1 MIGLHASDPV
11 TPFLSAAARVRG
23 FTPADLESALYEE
36 RSLVRI
42 LGMRRTLFIVP
53 TDLTAVIEESCT
65 KALGPPQRRRLISWI
80 EEQRLA
86 QDAAAWVD
94 DVCARTLAALEARGE
109 ATAVELSADVPELT
123 LKLIF
128 GEGKKWGGEVGVS
141 TRILFLL
148 AAQGAIVRGRPRGSW
163 ISSQYRWAP
172 TDRWLG
178 AALEPIELATA
189 SGALLRRWLHAF
201 GPATHVDIR
210 WWTGWTQR
218 QTALALDAIA
228 VEQVELEDGTSGFLL
243 AEDLRTVRAPKPWAA
258 LLPGLDPTTMGWK
271 QREWYLGAHAPMLF
285 DRNGNA
291 GPTVWADGRVI
302 GGWAQ
307 RPDGRIAVELLEA
320 IDEATAA
327 RVEERRLAL
336 ERWFG
341 DVRLTPRFRTPLE
354 RSLLT

>member
-1 MIGLHASDPV
+1 
-11 TPFLSAAARVRG
+11 
-23 FTPADLESALYEE
+23 
-36 RSLVRI
+36 
-42 LGMRRTLFIVP
+42 
-53 TDLTAVIEESCT
+53 
-65 KALGPPQRRRLISWI
+65 
-80 EEQRLA
+80 
-86 QDAAAWVD
+86 
-94 DVCARTLAALEARGE
+94 
-109 ATAVELSADVPELT
+109 
-123 LKLIF
+123 
-128 GEGKKWGGEVGVS
+128 
-141 TRILFLL
+141 
-148 AAQGAIVRGRPRGSW
+148 
-163 ISSQYRWAP
+163 
-172 TDRWLG
+172 
-178 AALEPIELATA
+178 
-189 SGALLRRWLHAF
+189 LHAF